1 MTVAKVTSSLSA
13 STPMDSDEKRRK
25 CYYILSPFPTN
36 VLHPYLSQ
44 QHFFTSTSS
53 LYDDRPDL
61 EKGFF
66 DCSSDIQENKNKP
79 QRLRQDDD
87 DDEEDKQ
94 EDFSYTPVFL
104 STISGFGLNGTCME
118 TLLGKDKDGEEDKCS
133 EKSNSGI
140 GSGNGQMK
148 KWFTDTFFARR
159 KEEEDGGESTDDYEN
174 SNNRNLNNSSDNG
187 DSTASKGTLDTAL
200 VHSVIEEETSS
211 YASSS
216 DQQ

>member
-1 MTVAKVTSSLSA
+1 MIDRIWKRDSLTVPPIFKKTKTNLNDYDKMTT
-13 STPMDSDEKRRK
+13 TTRK
-25 CYYILSPFPTN
+25 TNKKTFPT
-36 VLHPYLSQ
+36 LPYFYLPS
-44 QHFFTSTSS
+44 
-53 LYDDRPDL
+53 P
-61 EKGFF
+61 
-66 DCSSDIQENKNKP
+66 
-79 QRLRQDDD
+79 
-87 DDEEDKQ
+87 
-94 EDFSYTPVFL
+94 
-104 STISGFGLNGTCME
+104 GFGLNGTCME